1 MLWTAGFAAA
11 GFLAG
16 LLISPAWGWSV
27 LAAGLLALLFWHAR
41 HLSRLRRWLANPLP
55 GQVPEGEGI
64 WDEVLAALHRLE
76 RDAAKRERRLADAL
90 ARMRGAVQ
98 ALPDGVVI
106 LDSANRIE
114 WCNRT
119 AERQLMLDAR
129 ADLGH
134 NIANLVRE
142 PEFVDYL
149 AQPQEKAVRVT
160 RGQGMALSLQLILV
174 GETQKLLLARDVTQ
188 AERVDAMRRDFVA
201 NVSHELRTPLT
212 AIRTSV
218 GLLLDPGI
226 VPSPDQRQQLLS
238 TIGRSADRM
247 QRLLTEL
254 LDLARLRSGRAELQ
268 RAAFD
273 ARDVA
278 RDVAAAVEPMA
289 AARSQRVRMEL
300 PERAVRMVGDRRRLE
315 QALLNLVAN
324 AQKFSPAG
332 AEIDLSLAR
341 TDDGAVRWTVVDRG
355 PGIGAEEQ
363 ARLFER
369 FFVGTSDGNVA
380 GGGAGIGLPTALAI
394 AQGHGGTI
402 EVDSEVGRGSI
413 FHLVVPAGGRT

>member
-1 MLWTAGFAAA
+1 MRRPASAIDD
-11 GFLAG
+11 
-16 LLISPAWGWSV
+16 LLVVPMVA
-27 LAAGLLALLFWHAR
+27 LLAEPMTATELASTVTADGLEMSGDRAEAILAR
-41 HLSRLRRWLANPLP
+41 ASALGLARVAEYQDGDARYVATSLGQRSAASLASADPELAVGLQELERLRS
-55 GQVPEGEGI
+55 E
-64 WDEVLAALHRLE
+64 
-76 RDAAKRERRLADAL
+76 
-90 ARMRGAVQ
+90 
-98 ALPDGVVI
+98 
-106 LDSANRIE
+106 
-114 WCNRT
+114 
-119 AERQLMLDAR
+119 
-129 ADLGH
+129 
-134 NIANLVRE
+134 
-142 PEFVDYL
+142 
-149 AQPQEKAVRVT
+149 
-160 RGQGMALSLQLILV
+160 
-174 GETQKLLLARDVTQ
+174 LLATVG
-188 AERVDAMRRDFVA
+188 
-201 NVSHELRTPLT
+201 HELRTPLT

-413 FHLVVPAGGRT
+413 FHLVIPAGGRT

>member
-1 MLWTAGFAAA
+1 MRRPASAIDDLLAVPMVALLTEPMTATELASTVTSDGLEMSADRAEAILARASALGLARVAEYQDGDARYVATSLGQRSAAA
-11 GFLAG
+11 LASADPELAVG
-16 LLISPAWGWSV
+16 LQELERLRSE
-27 LAAGLLALLFWHAR
+27 LLA
-41 HLSRLRRWLANPLP
+41 
-55 GQVPEGEGI
+55 
-64 WDEVLAALHRLE
+64 
-76 RDAAKRERRLADAL
+76 
-90 ARMRGAVQ
+90 
-98 ALPDGVVI
+98 
-106 LDSANRIE
+106 
-114 WCNRT
+114 T
-119 AERQLMLDAR
+119 
-129 ADLGH
+129 
-134 NIANLVRE
+134 
-142 PEFVDYL
+142 
-149 AQPQEKAVRVT
+149 
-160 RGQGMALSLQLILV
+160 V
-174 GETQKLLLARDVTQ
+174 G
-188 AERVDAMRRDFVA
+188 
-201 NVSHELRTPLT
+201 HELRTPLT

-254 LDLARLRSGRAELQ
+254 LDLARLRSGRAELE

-332 AEIDLSLAR
+332 AQIDLSLAR

-355 PGIGAEEQ
+355 PGIGAEER

-402 EVDSEVGRGSI
+402 EVDSEVGRGST
-413 FHLVVPAGGRT
+413 FHLVIPAGGRT

>member
-1 MLWTAGFAAA
+1 MLRSMRRPAFAIDDLLAVPIVALLTEPTAAA
-11 GFLAG
+11 ALASTVTADG
-16 LLISPAWGWSV
+16 LEMSADRAEAI
-27 LAAGLLALLFWHAR
+27 LARASALGLARVAEYQDGDARYVATSLGQRSAASLVSADPELAVGLKELERLRSELLA
-41 HLSRLRRWLANPLP
+41 
-55 GQVPEGEGI
+55 
-64 WDEVLAALHRLE
+64 
-76 RDAAKRERRLADAL
+76 
-90 ARMRGAVQ
+90 
-98 ALPDGVVI
+98 
-106 LDSANRIE
+106 
-114 WCNRT
+114 T
-119 AERQLMLDAR
+119 
-129 ADLGH
+129 
-134 NIANLVRE
+134 
-142 PEFVDYL
+142 
-149 AQPQEKAVRVT
+149 
-160 RGQGMALSLQLILV
+160 V
-174 GETQKLLLARDVTQ
+174 G
-188 AERVDAMRRDFVA
+188 
-201 NVSHELRTPLT
+201 HELRTPLT

-254 LDLARLRSGRAELQ
+254 LDLARLRSGRTELE
-268 RAAFD
+268 RATFD

-289 AARSQRVRMEL
+289 AARSQRVRVQL
-300 PERAVRMVGDRRRLE
+300 PEHAVRMVGDRRRLE

-332 AEIDLSLAR
+332 ADIDLRLAR
-341 TDDGAVRWTVVDRG
+341 ADDGAVRWTVVDRG
-355 PGIGAEEQ
+355 PGIGPDEQ

-402 EVDSEVGRGSI
+402 EVESEVGRGST
-413 FHLVVPAGGRT
+413 FHLLAPAGAFYLLVDVRERLGGDSFAAMSTLLDRTSIATVPGVVFGQEGEGFLRMSFSNPVETLEKAVAALEKL

>member
-1 MLWTAGFAAA
+1 MLRTMRRPASAIDD
-11 GFLAG
+11 
-16 LLISPAWGWSV
+16 LLVVPMVA
-27 LAAGLLALLFWHAR
+27 LLAEPMTATELASTVTADGLEMSGDRAEAILAR
-41 HLSRLRRWLANPLP
+41 ASALGLARVAEYQDGDARYVATSLGQRSAASLASADPELAVGLQELERLRS
-55 GQVPEGEGI
+55 
-64 WDEVLAALHRLE
+64 D
-76 RDAAKRERRLADAL
+76 
-90 ARMRGAVQ
+90 
-98 ALPDGVVI
+98 
-106 LDSANRIE
+106 
-114 WCNRT
+114 
-119 AERQLMLDAR
+119 
-129 ADLGH
+129 
-134 NIANLVRE
+134 
-142 PEFVDYL
+142 
-149 AQPQEKAVRVT
+149 
-160 RGQGMALSLQLILV
+160 
-174 GETQKLLLARDVTQ
+174 LLATVG
-188 AERVDAMRRDFVA
+188 
-201 NVSHELRTPLT
+201 HELRTPLT

-413 FHLVVPAGGRT
+413 FHLVIPTGGRT

>member
-1 MLWTAGFAAA
+1 MLRTMRRPASAIDDLLAVPMVALLTEPMTATELASTVTSDGLEMSADRAEAILARASALGLARVAEYQDGDARYVATSLGQRSAAA
-11 GFLAG
+11 LASADPELAVG
-16 LLISPAWGWSV
+16 LQELERLRSE
-27 LAAGLLALLFWHAR
+27 LLA
-41 HLSRLRRWLANPLP
+41 
-55 GQVPEGEGI
+55 
-64 WDEVLAALHRLE
+64 
-76 RDAAKRERRLADAL
+76 
-90 ARMRGAVQ
+90 
-98 ALPDGVVI
+98 
-106 LDSANRIE
+106 
-114 WCNRT
+114 T
-119 AERQLMLDAR
+119 
-129 ADLGH
+129 
-134 NIANLVRE
+134 
-142 PEFVDYL
+142 
-149 AQPQEKAVRVT
+149 
-160 RGQGMALSLQLILV
+160 V
-174 GETQKLLLARDVTQ
+174 G
-188 AERVDAMRRDFVA
+188 
-201 NVSHELRTPLT
+201 HELRTPLT

-254 LDLARLRSGRAELQ
+254 LDLARLRSGRAELE

-332 AEIDLSLAR
+332 AQIDLSLAR

-355 PGIGAEEQ
+355 PGIGAEER

-402 EVDSEVGRGSI
+402 EVDSEVGRGST
-413 FHLVVPAGGRT
+413 FHLVIPAGGRT